1 MKILK
6 DHWIFLFKKLI
17 FLVVFTDFVVWKN
30 LGECCCH
37 RWANLLEK
45 MEEINSN
52 FQIHF
57 LYVGEGD
64 SIVIKYHSQTE
75 KKDFLFIVDA
85 GEGISLIKKK
95 TDVVQYIK
103 SLMKSP
109 SVVGGK
115 DEVILVKEKQGKI
128 NIETFIL
135 THPHPDHYWNMKEV
149 FDNFNINKFFYYKMR
164 EDYKEMSLV
173 DKFNCLQYEER
184 VVAFMNA
191 FEGIK
196 QKLDFS
202 QGFFSLFD
210 DFTLKIEAIGPTED
224 HIDFN
229 DNSIVL
235 LITYKNFR
243 FLLMG
248 DAGIAAERELIKFC
262 DDRKWGINI
271 KGVDLIKI
279 GHHGHSTSSC
289 FDFVN
294 YVKPKNVVNSTGPH
308 VFSCGLCNWHE
319 RSFVMESW
327 RNCCTNEN
335 EDVNIF
341 TTQEQ
346 GNIVAFVDELGDT
359 ASLKF
364 CRN

>member
-6 DHWIFLFKKLI
+6 DHGIFLFKKLI
-17 FLVVFTDFVVWKN
+17 FLIVFTEFVVWKN

-37 RWANLLEK
+37 RWANLLEECDK
-45 MEEINSN
+45 INSN

-64 SIVIKYHSQTE
+64 SFVIKYYSQTE

-103 SLMKSP
+103 SLM
-109 SVVGGK
+109 GK
-115 DEVILVKEKQGKI
+115 EEKNKEEKI
-128 NIETFIL
+128 TINGVIL

-184 VVAFMNA
+184 VVAFMKA
-191 FEGIK
+191 FKGIK

-202 QGFFSLFD
+202 QGSFSLFD
-210 DFTLKIEAIGPTED
+210 DSTLKIEAIGPTED

-235 LITYKNFR
+235 LIIYKNFR

-248 DAGIAAERELIKFC
+248 DAGIAAEKELIDFC
-262 DDRKWGINI
+262 EKGKCGINI
-271 KGVDLIKI
+271 KVVDLIKI